1 MSPIYERVEWV
12 HDHEDEP
19 SFLYLELDT
28 ERRETRKIE
37 VFKDGSSAEVS
48 RDKPE
53 SGSTL
58 LSSYLTPSLEEVNA
72 NEEFHGREIS
82 GRVRRS
88 LEFLWVTILAL
99 FTQVR
104 GRRVLG
110 SSLASNSASS

>member
-37 VFKDGSSAEVS
+37 VFKDGSSAKVS
-48 RDKPE
+48 RDTPE

-58 LSSYLTPSLEEVNA
+58 LSSYPTPSREEVNGR
-72 NEEFHGREIS
+72 EEFHGREIS
-82 GRVRRS
+82 AP
-88 LEFLWVTILAL
+88 EFEDLWN
-99 FTQVR
+99 
-104 GRRVLG
+104 
-110 SSLASNSASS
+110 ASG